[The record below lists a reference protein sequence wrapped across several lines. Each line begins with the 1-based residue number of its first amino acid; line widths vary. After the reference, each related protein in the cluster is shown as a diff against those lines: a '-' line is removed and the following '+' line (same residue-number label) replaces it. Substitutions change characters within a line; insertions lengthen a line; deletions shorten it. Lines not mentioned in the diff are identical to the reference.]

1 MTDKNLTKT
10 KEIVGIEISHNSNGV
25 NIFLTFIPHE
35 YQHIHIDRD
44 NSVEFWLNEQDCW
57 EMVKNKITTIL

>member
-1 MTDKNLTKT
+1 MADKNLTTT

-35 YQHIHIDRD
+35 YQHIYIDRD
-44 NSVEFWLNEQDCW
+44 NSVEFWLNEQDC
-57 EMVKNKITTIL
+57 